1 MVVHVLTK
9 FSTCLYLLN
18 LVPTCTCACTAV
30 VRTAVVHIR
39 TNQLRYS
46 HSTIQP
52 DYDADRAG
60 RREARGR
67 RRMEKIEE
75 KEAAT
80 KTQESCDEQSRE
92 L

>member
-52 DYDADRAG
+52 DYDTTTIQPDTARHKRKRSRKLNTAASTHDR
-60 RREARGR
+60 EP
-67 RRMEKIEE
+67 
-75 KEAAT
+75 
-80 KTQESCDEQSRE
+80 
-92 L
+92 